1 MITTS
6 STIMQSHSRHIFTT
20 ILLLFVLSCG
30 PADDGAPAGPVAS
43 VLDTAPRN
51 VLLITLDTTRADR
64 IGCYGH
70 SDARTP
76 ALDRLAGSGV
86 RFENGFAPVPLT
98 LPSHTSLLT
107 GTYPAVHGL
116 RTNQAGS
123 LGQGVATMAE
133 VFQRNGFRTAAFV
146 SSWVLDSTFGL
157 DRGFDLYADDLT
169 GDGEEEE
176 SVSQTGDRTCDTA
189 LAWLGRTSGEPF
201 FAWVHFFDPHSPY
214 SPPPPYDEQFSD
226 PYDGEIAFMDS
237 QIERLVAWLQSANI
251 LEETLVIVAGDHGEA
266 FSEHGEILHGFFVYN
281 TTMRVPLT
289 FTFPAGLP
297 EGMVI
302 PNGVSLVDIFPTLMN
317 LMGWAEPPGLDGS
330 SLAPAL
336 TAAPFSR
343 GPVYA
348 ESEYPR
354 LAFGWAALSS
364 LTSDEWKY
372 IEAPT
377 PELYNRVN
385 DPGEL
390 NNVINLHP
398 GEVSSLREQLLEMR
412 EAMVPRAV
420 GEAVLDAEAQRKLE
434 SLGYVGTSGSG
445 GDPEGD
451 RRDPKE
457 MLPVFLAY
465 NEATALTRERR
476 LGEALALLEPLALR
490 SPESDAVHGVLGTLY
505 LPLDRLEEAE
515 RSFRA
520 SLRSEPDNPNRLYG
534 LGESLRRQGKSAE
547 ASRYFDRVLAVMPG
561 FDRAHRMLCLIHG
574 ESKRY
579 DLALEHCWHHAELNP
594 ESSDAQ
600 LNLGKMLLETG
611 NPQEAAAA
619 LQAGLQLDPG
629 VKPAHLLLCR
639 ALAAAGRKQELIG
652 ALRAAHQA
660 LPENSELP
668 CTLGWMLAVAREPA
682 PGSVEEAKQL
692 AGKCLQAIPGNP
704 VSHDLM
710 AVALAADGQFDRAVA
725 EAGRAKELADA
736 QGNRALAQKIAAR
749 LQLYRADRR
758 YTE

>member
-1 MITTS
+1 MHRLS
-6 STIMQSHSRHIFTT
+6 CYIFIA
-20 ILLLFVLSCG
+20 ILPFCVLSCG
-30 PADDGAPAGPVAS
+30 PADEGAPVEPVAPF
-43 VLDTAPRN
+43 LDATPRN

-70 SDARTP
+70 SEARTP
-76 ALDRLAGSGV
+76 ALDRLAESGI
-86 RFENGFAPVPLT
+86 RFENAFAPVPLT
-98 LPSHTSLLT
+98 LPSHASLMT

-116 RTNQAGS
+116 RVNQAGS
-123 LGQGVATMAE
+123 LGAGMATMAE
-133 VFQRNGFRTAAFV
+133 IFQRNGFRTGAFV

-157 DRGFDLYADDLT
+157 DRGFDLYADELT
-169 GDGEEEE
+169 GEVEKDVT
-176 SVSQTGDRTCDTA
+176 VSQTGDLTCDSA
-189 LAWLGRTSGEPF
+189 LAWLGRSPGAPF

-214 SPPPPYDEQFSD
+214 APPPPYDEQFSD

-251 LEETLVIVAGDHGEA
+251 LDETLVIVAGDHGEA
-266 FSEHGEILHGFFVYN
+266 FSEHGEILHGFFVYD
-281 TTMRVPLT
+281 TTVRVPLI
-289 FTFPAGLP
+289 FTFHAGLP
-297 EGMVI
+297 ESKVV
-302 PNGVSLVDIFPTLMN
+302 PTGVSLVDLLPSLLD
-317 LMGWAEPPGLDGS
+317 LMGWAKPPGIDGS

-348 ESEYPR
+348 ESEYPKQ
-354 LAFGWAALSS
+354 AFGWAPLSS
-364 LTSDEWKY
+364 LISDEWKY
-372 IEAPT
+372 IEAPN
-377 PELYNRVN
+377 PELYNRVS

-390 NNVINLHP
+390 RNLIDLHPEEASNLH
-398 GEVSSLREQLLEMR
+398 EQLLEIR

-420 GEAVLDAEAQRKLE
+420 GEAVLDADAQRRLE
-434 SLGYVGTSGSG
+434 SLGYIGTSGSG
-445 GDPEGD
+445 GHPEGE

-476 LGEALALLEPLALR
+476 LDEALALLEPLALQ
-490 SPESDAVHGVLGTLY
+490 SPESDAIHGALGTLY
-505 LPLDRLEEAE
+505 LPLGRLEEAE

-520 SLRSEPDNPNRLYG
+520 SLRSEPDHPNRQYG
-534 LGESLRRQGKSAE
+534 LGETLRRQGKAVE
-547 ASRYFDRVLAVMPG
+547 ATRCFERVLAAMPD

-574 ESKRY
+574 ESNRY
-579 DLALEHCWHHAELNP
+579 DRALEHCRHYAELNP
-594 ESSDAQ
+594 TSPEAR

-611 NPQEAAAA
+611 QPAEAAAA
-619 LQAGLQLDPG
+619 LQAGLLLDPAM
-629 VKPAHLLLCR
+629 KPAHLLLCR
-639 ALAAAGRKQELIG
+639 ALASTGRKQELIG

-660 LPENSELP
+660 LPDNPELP
-668 CTLGWMLAVAREPA
+668 CTLGWMLAVARESS
-682 PGSVEEAKQL
+682 PGSVEEAKLL

-710 AVALAADGQFDRAVA
+710 AVASAAAGEFDRAIE

-736 QGNRALAQKIAAR
+736 QGNRALSQKIAAR
-749 LQLYRADRR
+749 LQLYRNNRR